1 MKKKSSDYI
10 RAASIESMSAL
21 AEGRSTLSLTVIH
34 TSSPD
39 MELTQTL
46 PCRCLFLLTSWL
58 LSERNTVPDFAPK
71 DTTIRTRD
79 GIMNCGDKSLFWCV

>member
-21 AEGRSTLSLTVIH
+21 AEGKSTLSLTVTH

-39 MELTQTL
+39 MELTQTR
-46 PCRCLFLLTSWL
+46 PCRCLFLLTS
-58 LSERNTVPDFAPK
+58 
-71 DTTIRTRD
+71 
-79 GIMNCGDKSLFWCV
+79 